1 MLRFATVGLTASKMI
16 KFQCERSSALFVL
29 ARPSRRYMSN
39 DDARQKKLT
48 ELTKSTIAKAGV
60 TEGNKMANSINVTYI
75 TFILKT
81 KIM

>member
-1 MLRFATVGLTASKMI
+1 MLRFATVGFTASKMI

-39 DDARQKKLT
+39 DEYARQKKLT

-60 TEGNKMANSINVTYI
+60 TEGNKMANSINVTYYI
-75 TFILKT
+75 HF
-81 KIM
+81 